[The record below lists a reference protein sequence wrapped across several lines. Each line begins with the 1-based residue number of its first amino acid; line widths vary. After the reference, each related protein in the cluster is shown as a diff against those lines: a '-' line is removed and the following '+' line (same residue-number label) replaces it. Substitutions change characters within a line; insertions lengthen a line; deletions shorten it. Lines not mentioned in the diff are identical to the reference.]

1 MAIGEAPTVMPLVL
15 RGSLITLKRKCGRP
29 RCRCAQGELHE
40 TPALSLNVG
49 GKTTIVTLRPEE
61 IPEIRA
67 ALARYHE
74 ARARLD
80 QQVRAGVAL
89 LRDRREAARH
99 RRRGPVKKGALSS
112 RRR

>member
-1 MAIGEAPTVMPLVL
+1 MAVGETPAVMPLVL
-15 RGSLITLKRKCGRP
+15 RGSLITLRRKCGRP
-29 RCRCAQGELHE
+29 RCRCAHGDLHE

-49 GKTTIVTLRPEE
+49 GKTTIVTLRAEE

-67 ALARYHE
+67 ALDRYHE

-80 QQVRAGVAL
+80 QQVRTGVARV
-89 LRDRREAARH
+89 RDRH
-99 RRRGPVKKGALSS
+99 RRGPVKKGALSS

>member
-1 MAIGEAPTVMPLVL
+1 MAVSEAPATMPLVV

-29 RCRCAQGELHE
+29 RCRCATGALHE
-40 TPALSLNVG
+40 TPALSLNVE

-67 ALARYHE
+67 ALDRYHE

-80 QQVRAGVAL
+80 QQVRAGVAF
-89 LRDRREAARH
+89 LRDRH
-99 RRRGPVKKGALSS
+99 RRRPVKKGAQSS

>member
-1 MAIGEAPTVMPLVL
+1 MAVSEAPAVMPLVL

-29 RCRCAQGELHE
+29 RCRCATGELHE
-40 TPALSLNVG
+40 TLALSLNVG
-49 GKTTIVTLRPEE
+49 GKTAIVTLRPEE
-61 IPEIRA
+61 IPGIQA
-67 ALARYHE
+67 ALNRSHE

-89 LRDRREAARH
+89 LRERH
-99 RRRGPVKKGALSS
+99 RRRPVKKGALSS